1 MSNQKTGFSWRS
13 LIAFRR
19 TVFFV
24 LLTGLWLPVCA
35 SPPTLEHEL
44 SRAVQTN
51 DIAKVEDILRRGA
64 NPNGE
69 KGDLIPLWIAVLHVD
84 VQMVELLLKAGADPN
99 ICDAY
104 SGCPLE
110 IAAVKSEQ
118 FHSTEEQGLKLVELL
133 LKAGA
138 DPNRCSEDSSCPLL
152 RAVGDSNGN
161 IAKRLLEA
169 GAKPKGA
176 GRYRPLS
183 TALSTKQPDLAKL
196 LMRMDATLAEDDP
209 ALLSAAENCDVPSVR
224 LLLKAGQRP
233 DGAKDMYGRTA
244 LGVATIKGCADGVAI
259 LLKAGAA
266 FALPESSSSSFT
278 TTWFEA
284 IGAAN
289 ADVLKVFFAV
299 GVNPKARNE
308 DQKTL
313 LHVAAAEYVAAE
325 ERGSADS
332 VKLLVEKGVNIDAVD
347 RNGFTPLMAA
357 AYAQGNLNVIQAL
370 LDVQANIFLHDQRG
384 KTAKIIAAEAK
395 HADVVGLLER
405 YGAREYTGSRL
416 PFSQFDSEVAGKDQ
430 LDVTGD
436 LYEQLPFLRPNLRF
450 FAVYG
455 PLAPGYFD
463 HPFASAAPATL
474 FAVLPGE
481 NVVKLM
487 ATGDFSKLGLQLRS
501 KEDALRLV
509 RFFSNPIPS
518 AGYVYTRF
526 EDMMFEELPL
536 HSDEYLFIPQE
547 TLRKAGIGKPVA
559 NVKGTGDGMFFVIT
573 RYVVPLGSL
582 HAFNS
587 SDRLTLPSV
596 LRATERVERDGRYS
610 ITTETVPTPGLVLEQ
625 RSWGYR

>member
-152 RAVGDSNGN
+152 RAVGDSNGK

-169 GAKPKGA
+169 GANPKGT

-183 TALSTKQPDLAKL
+183 TALSTKQSDPAKL
-196 LMRMDATLAEDDP
+196 LMRMGAALAEDDP
-209 ALLSAAENCDVPSVR
+209 ALLSAAENCDMQSVR

-244 LGVATIKGCADGVAI
+244 LGVATIKGCVDGVAI
-259 LLKAGAA
+259 LLKAGAT
-266 FALPESSSSSFT
+266 FALPERSSSSFT
-278 TTWFEA
+278 TTWFET

-313 LHVAAAEYVAAE
+313 LHVAAE

-357 AYAQGNLNVIQAL
+357 AYGQGNLNVIQAL
-370 LDVQANIFLHDQRG
+370 LDVQANIFLRDRQG

-416 PFSQFDSEVAGKDQ
+416 PLSQFNSEVAGKDQ

-436 LYEQLPFLRPNLRF
+436 LYEQLPFLRPDLRF

-481 NVVKLM
+481 NVVKLV
-487 ATGDFSKLGLQLRS
+487 AAGDFSKLDIQLRS

-509 RFFSNPIPS
+509 RFFSNPML
-518 AGYVYTRF
+518 GYVYTRF

-547 TLRKAGIGKPVA
+547 TLGKAGIGKPVA
-559 NVKGTGDGMFFVIT
+559 NVKGAGDGMFFVIT
-573 RYVVPLGSL
+573 RYVVSVPLGSL

-587 SDRLTLPSV
+587 PDRLTLPSV

-625 RSWGYR
+625 RSGGYR